1 MCKRPIFAAAVVLT
15 MAIAVIYGIAP
26 HMLKTDPG
34 FSDRDRI
41 VVTGQVYRIEEIH
54 SETSSDTGQDSS
66 AGLDSD
72 ASFIPD
78 AGQASAASQDSGWVR
93 VYLRQVQCA
102 VEGELLHSVGGS
114 LLLLIPADIYVC
126 IGSADEGSVRTETDG
141 EESSGTG
148 FSGMEL
154 QPGNRIRAVCRYR
167 EFRHA
172 RNYGNFEEEEYYASL
187 GIFLKAEAENVI
199 ITSSWTDPIGRFL
212 NTFRNQMVDS
222 IYQAVEDPETAG
234 ILAAICTGD
243 RSGLTDETR
252 LLYRKSGIIHILAV
266 SGLHISLIGMKVFR
280 LLRKRLRFSMAA
292 VLAVILMLGFC
303 VMSSAS
309 ASAVRATIMFLVQIA
324 GIGLGKKYDILCAV
338 SLAAILMLAGNP
350 LFVIN
355 SAFQLSFA
363 AVLAVGLVYPRLSAF
378 FLLPEPGGYQMKT
391 KASLP
396 SKKLFDLSTYKT
408 RFLSSLL
415 MSLSVT
421 VTTLPLIA
429 ASYYEIPVYTVLLN
443 LAVIPLMSAVLGA
456 GLASS
461 LLGMISLLIGRFFCA
476 AGVYAI
482 RLIQWACRITEQIP
496 LHTIVTG
503 CPEPWR
509 MLLYYVLLAA
519 VLLMLHLFGNTVFI
533 RLTGYANDSCSIYK
547 HNSINKHSGIWGNK
561 SRLIRGTILFVSVL
575 FLVSVL
581 SLGKNPVML
590 RMTFLD
596 VGQGDGILLENP
608 SGTVYLFDGG
618 SSSVQELVRYRL
630 ADAVKYYGISHID
643 SVIISHPDTDH
654 ISGVEEM
661 LANEKYNLTIGQI
674 LIPDLSGNEHYERL
688 CALAGSSGAE
698 VIALHEGM
706 TITDGDLV
714 MRCLHPAAGY
724 TAEDAN
730 SYSAVIDIRYGEF
743 SALMTGDIGE
753 EVEELLL
760 SSGQNQT
767 SRYSSGQLSSEE
779 VRIKQTS
786 HDQLAIGQLSESH
799 VPSGGYDLLKVAHHG
814 SRYSSSAEFLERISP
829 RIAVISA
836 GVNNI
841 YGHPHAETLERFADT
856 GAIVYVTS
864 QCGEIIVEASPD
876 GHMKIR
882 TKL

>member
-1 MCKRPIFAAAVVLT
+1 
-15 MAIAVIYGIAP
+15 
-26 HMLKTDPG
+26 MLKTDPG

-54 SETSSDTGQDSS
+54 SETSSDAGPDSS
-66 AGLDSD
+66 AGLISD
-72 ASFIPD
+72 ASLIPD
-78 AGQASAASQDSGWVR
+78 AGQASAARQDSGWVR

-102 VEGELLHSVGGS
+102 EEGELLHSVRGS
-114 LLLLIPADIYVC
+114 LLLLVPADIYVC
-126 IGSADEGSVRTETDG
+126 IGSADEGSVPTETAG
-141 EESSGTG
+141 EESSSTG

-199 ITSSWTDPIGRFL
+199 ITSRWTDPIGRFL
-212 NTFRNQMVDS
+212 NMFRNQMVDS

-243 RSGLTDETR
+243 RSGLTDATR

-266 SGLHISLIGMKVFR
+266 SGLHISLIGMMVFR
-280 LLRKRLRFSMAA
+280 ILRKRLRFPMAA
-292 VLAVILMLGFC
+292 VLAAILMLGFC

-324 GIGLGKKYDILCAV
+324 GIGLGKKYDILCAL

-378 FLLPEPGGYQMKT
+378 FLLSEPGGYQMKT

-396 SKKLFDLSTYKT
+396 SKELFNLSKYKT
-408 RFLSSLL
+408 RFFSSLL

-509 MLLYYVLLAA
+509 MLLYYILLGAA
-519 VLLMLHLFGNTVFI
+519 LLMMHIFRNTISI
-533 RLTGYANDSCSIYK
+533 RFSRSAGGIR
-547 HNSINKHSGIWGNK
+547 KHSSIMEKRLW
-561 SRLIRGTILFVSVL
+561 LIRGTIVMVSVL
-575 FLVSVL
+575 FLLLVL
-581 SLGKNPVML
+581 SFGKDPVML

-618 SSSVQELVRYRL
+618 SSSMQELARYRL
-630 ADAVKYYGISHID
+630 ADAVKYYSISHID

-654 ISGVEEM
+654 ISGVEE
-661 LANEKYNLTIGQI
+661 LLEDEEYNLSIGQI

-688 CALAGSSGAE
+688 CALAGSNGAE
-698 VIALHEGM
+698 VITLHEGM

-714 MRCLHPAAGY
+714 MRCLHPKAGY
-724 TAEDAN
+724 TSEDAN
-730 SYSAVIDIRYGEF
+730 SYSAVVEIRYGEF

-760 SSGQNQT
+760 SSGQNST
-767 SRYSSGQLSSEE
+767 SRYSPNQNSNSRYSPGQYS
-779 VRIKQTS
+779 
-786 HDQLAIGQLSESH
+786 IGQLSESH
-799 VPSGGYDLLKVAHHG
+799 IPPGGYDLLKVAHHG
-814 SRYSSSAEFLERISP
+814 SRFSSSAEFLERVSP
-829 RIAVISA
+829 RIAVVSA

-841 YGHPHAETLERFADT
+841 YGHPHAETLERLADAGT
-856 GAIVYVTS
+856 IVYVTS
-864 QCGEIIVEASPD
+864 KCGEIIIEASPD
-876 GHMKIR
+876 GRMEIR